1 VNSPTPFETTDTLYR
16 FRELLPAGKT
26 IALSVTEEIVEG
38 ETIAVLTSDIGQLE
52 VYSRTGE
59 IPKEVRDGLLKA
71 MDLKSALVDTERQIK
86 ENQRQLQEIAQE
98 QQRMRENMAAI
109 NSTSQYYTRLL
120 TKLNDQETV
129 IEKLHAAVERLKSD
143 YARQRQE
150 LETYLSNTTIG

>member
-1 VNSPTPFETTDTLYR
+1 
-16 FRELLPAGKT
+16 
-26 IALSVTEEIVEG
+26 VTEEIVEG

-59 IPKEVRDGLLKA
+59 IPNEVRDGLLKA
-71 MDLKSALVDTERQIK
+71 MSLKSALIDTERQIK
-86 ENQRQLQEIAQE
+86 ENQRQLQGITQE

-109 NSTSQYYTRLL
+109 NTTSQYYTRLL

-129 IEKLHAAVERLKSD
+129 IEKLHAEMERLKGN

-150 LETYLSNTTIG
+150 LETYLSNVTIG